1 MGSDTSGDTTGDLDW
16 LNPRRPAVGAC
27 GRGGQGLGRRWRIAW
42 RVAAGVLAVLVLAA
56 LVAARWVVPYYAIT
70 PGTAL
75 DVAQLISVPRGAS
88 HPHRGS
94 VVLTDVQLV
103 HLTALGYLY
112 YRFDENAQI
121 VSTED
126 LTGGSSSSA
135 YDEDG
140 VIEMATA
147 RQAAAFVAL
156 RELGY
161 HPRAAPAGV
170 AVVAIQ
176 PGASRASTLAV
187 GDVITAVGSTRAVAL
202 GLLVAAVGA
211 VSPGRS
217 IVLTFHGFGSR
228 RPQRRSVV
236 VDELRS
242 SGSASAAAV
251 SCVPAG
257 SAHGGRVVRR
267 AGRAASCL
275 PLYPEQLYDDENEP
289 FRISINADGIVG
301 SSAGLSFTLGLIDK
315 LDRGDLTGGLRIAA
329 TGTMSNDGSVGVI
342 AGVAQKTIAV
352 RAAGASVFFVPP
364 ANAATARAHAG
375 PDLRVIA
382 VSSIGQAITALER
395 LGGRLVRAPAAR

>member
-176 PGASRASTLAV
+176 PGASRALDPRRRGRYHRGRVDPGRRARAARRGGGGGVAGTLDRPHV
-187 GDVITAVGSTRAVAL
+187 PRVR
-202 GLLVAAVGA
+202 VAAPAETLGRRRRA
-211 VSPGRS
+211 EELGIRLGGGGELCPGR
-217 IVLTFHGFGSR
+217 FGAR
-228 RPQRRSVV
+228 RP
-236 VDELRS
+236 
-242 SGSASAAAV
+242 
-251 SCVPAG
+251 
-257 SAHGGRVVRR
+257 
-267 AGRAASCL
+267 GRAARRTCGEL
-275 PLYPEQLYDDENEP
+275 PAPLPGAALRRRERALRDLDQRRRHRR
-289 FRISINADGIVG
+289 FVG
-301 SSAGLSFTLGLIDK
+301 
-315 LDRGDLTGGLRIAA
+315 
-329 TGTMSNDGSVGVI
+329 
-342 AGVAQKTIAV
+342 
-352 RAAGASVFFVPP
+352 GALVH
-364 ANAATARAHAG
+364 ARA
-375 PDLRVIA
+375 DR
-382 VSSIGQAITALER
+382 QAR
-395 LGGRLVRAPAAR
+395 PR